1 MRRFLAAAVSALSVA
16 GSGYSQDLQAKM
28 PAVAESEL
36 VRLSEQLGDRDYR
49 VREAAG
55 KRFADLGADCLP
67 ALKSVART
75 GNLEAAERAID
86 LITKIERAVAN
97 AKATAG
103 TVVELKAEEQTLGAA
118 FDALRKQT
126 GYTIVV
132 NGDQNPRSKKVTP
145 QAGKVEFW
153 IALQRLANEAN
164 LEVESAVNHATA
176 NGGAI
181 NTGPVSYDPG
191 AVDSRPL
198 GSVTLRPRQAKS
210 SIPVFISGAFRIEAI
225 PVPVANLP
233 QMPALRVPVLLQI
246 TPEPRLRW
254 VGTTQTIVTLAED
267 QDGRKIIWDH
277 VAPDYQNNRMQ
288 FEGRGMRRGG
298 KGDYGGPVHSP
309 EYPATPF
316 QAYLKLLAHADGP
329 STSLK
334 TLEGRVRG
342 KVWSESETILAL
354 ANLSDS
360 SQEVRGESRTLLKA
374 KYEPMPGDA
383 SALLLSVTTS
393 HNASEVVPFHGSSAL
408 NTNPDGLW
416 LENGPGGRVKLKA
429 VKLSPEELRMAQ
441 GYTNAYGLALVDGH
455 GKPMN
460 LSPHSVTQQNLYN
473 NTDGS
478 STYIIA
484 AQYIVRPADK
494 EAEGKPAKITFSG
507 TRMKS
512 LEVAFRLK
520 DVPVLRGIGTNV
532 QARHLSDSFDR

>member
-1 MRRFLAAAVSALSVA
+1 
-16 GSGYSQDLQAKM
+16 M
-28 PAVAESEL
+28 PAVGESEL
-36 VRLSEQLGDRDYR
+36 ARLSEQLGDRDYR

-55 KRFADLGADCLP
+55 KRFADLGADSLP

-75 GNLEAAERAID
+75 GNFEAAERAIE
-86 LITKIERAVAN
+86 LIAKIERAAAN

-103 TVVELKAEEQTLGAA
+103 TVVELKAEEQTLGEL
-118 FDALRKQT
+118 FGSLRKQT
-126 GYTIVV
+126 GYAIMI
-132 NGDQNPRSKKVTP
+132 NGDQNPRSTKVTP
-145 QAGKVEFW
+145 KAGKTDFW
-153 IALQRLANEAN
+153 AALQRLANEAN
-164 LEVESAVNHATA
+164 LEVESAVTQGGPVNLSYNPDAA
-176 NGGAI
+176 NG
-181 NTGPVSYDPG
+181 PQ
-191 AVDSRPL
+191 L
-198 GSVTLRPRQAKS
+198 GTVTLRQKQPKAS
-210 SIPVFISGAFRIEAI
+210 NPVFISGAFRIEAI

-233 QMPALRVPVLLQI
+233 QMPANRVPVLLQI

-267 QDGRKIIWDH
+267 QDGRKLVWDH
-277 VAPDYQNNRMQ
+277 VAIDYQNNRAQ

-298 KGDYGGPVHSP
+298 KGYYGGSVISS

-329 STSLK
+329 SASLK
-334 TLEGRVRG
+334 TLEGKVRG

-354 ANLSDS
+354 ADLSGDF
-360 SQEVRGESRTLLKA
+360 QEVRGENRTLLKA

-408 NTNPDGLW
+408 NTNPGGLW
-416 LENGPGGRVKLKA
+416 LENGPGGRVKLNA
-429 VKLSPEELRMAQ
+429 VKLSAEELRMAQ
-441 GYTNAYGLALVDGH
+441 GFTNAYGLALVDGH

-460 LSPHSVTQQNLYN
+460 LSPHTVSQQQLYN
-473 NTDGS
+473 NIDGS
-478 STYIIA
+478 STYIVT
-484 AQYIVRPADK
+484 AQYVVRPADK
-494 EAEGKPAKITFSG
+494 EAAGKPAKITFSG

>member
-1 MRRFLAAAVSALSVA
+1 MRRFLAATVSALAVA
-16 GSGYSQDLQAKM
+16 GSGYSQDLKAKM
-28 PAVAESEL
+28 PVVGESEL
-36 VRLSEQLGDRDYR
+36 ARLSEQLGDRDYR

-55 KRFADLGADCLP
+55 KRFADLGADGLP

-75 GNLEAAERAID
+75 GNLEATERAID
-86 LITKIERAVAN
+86 LIAKIERAVAN
-97 AKATAG
+97 AKSTAG

-118 FDALRKQT
+118 FDVLRKQT
-126 GYTIVV
+126 GYTIGI

-145 QAGKVEFW
+145 QSGKVEFW
-153 IALQRLANEAN
+153 IALQRLADEAN
-164 LEVESAVNHATA
+164 LEVESAVNQ
-176 NGGAI
+176 G
-181 NTGPVSYDPG
+181 GPVNLVYDPG

-198 GSVTLRPRQAKS
+198 GSVTLRPKQAKS
-210 SIPVFISGAFRIEAI
+210 SIPIVISGAFRIEAI

-233 QMPALRVPVLLQI
+233 QMPAHRVPVLLQI

-254 VGTTQTIVTLAED
+254 VGTTQTIVTRAED

-277 VAPDYQNNRMQ
+277 VALEYQNNQAQ
-288 FEGRGMRRGG
+288 FEGRALRRGG
-298 KGDYGGPVHSP
+298 KGYYGGPVISS

-334 TLEGRVRG
+334 MLEGKVRG
-342 KVWSESETILAL
+342 NVWSQSETILAL
-354 ANLSDS
+354 ADLSSDF
-360 SQEVRGESRTLLKA
+360 QEVRGESRTLLKA

-408 NTNPDGLW
+408 NTNPGGLW
-416 LENGPGGRVKLKA
+416 LENGPGGRVKLNA
-429 VKLSPEELRMAQ
+429 VKLSPEELQMAQ
-441 GYTNAYGLALVDGH
+441 GFTNAYGLALVDGH

-460 LSPHSVTQQNLYN
+460 LSPHTVSQQNLYN

-484 AQYIVRPADK
+484 AQYVVRPTDK
-494 EAEGKPAKITFSG
+494 EAAGKPAKITFSG

-512 LEVAFRLK
+512 LDVEFRLK
-520 DVPVLRGIGTNV
+520 DVPVLRGLGTNV
-532 QARHLSDSFDR
+532 QAPQIFDIYTR